1 LPEEDFFLKIHYVI
15 MALGAYMLAMGILG
29 YIRTGSPTALYV
41 NGSFAVI
48 TLVLGYLNGGGNPL
62 LFKITL
68 GWVAL
73 NTVIL
78 SYLTIKRI
86 AAHAQA
92 RAGSE
97 LIFGSMALF
106 ALIVTVLMVM
116 QLSKDT
122 SG

>member
-1 LPEEDFFLKIHYVI
+1 MKIHYVI

-29 YIRTGSPTALYV
+29 YIRTGSPTALYI
-41 NGSFAVI
+41 NGSFALI

-73 NTVIL
+73 NTAIL

-86 AAHAQA
+86 AAHAEA

-106 ALIVTVLMVM
+106 ALIVTIMMIMRLG
-116 QLSKDT
+116 K
-122 SG
+122 GAEG

>member
-1 LPEEDFFLKIHYVI
+1 MKIHFLI
-15 MALGAYMLAMGILG
+15 MALGAFMLTMGILG
-29 YIRTGSPTALYV
+29 YVRTGSPTALYV
-41 NGSFAVI
+41 NGSFA
-48 TLVLGYLNGGGNPL
+48 LVTIALGYFNGGGNEL

-73 NTVIL
+73 LTVML

-106 ALIVTVLMVM
+106 ALIVTIIMIMKLGKGN
-116 QLSKDT
+116 SA
-122 SG
+122 